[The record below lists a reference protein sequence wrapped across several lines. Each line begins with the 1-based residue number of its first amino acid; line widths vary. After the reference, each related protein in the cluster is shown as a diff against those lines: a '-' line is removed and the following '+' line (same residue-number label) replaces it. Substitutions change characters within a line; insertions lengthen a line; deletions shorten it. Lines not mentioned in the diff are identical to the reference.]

1 MTKRWIMD
9 GRARAS
15 RKYRELHEQLRR
27 EVKADRKLKRFR
39 HGDAGQRSRFAASE
53 LFRMLSETN

>member
-1 MTKRWIMD
+1 MD

-15 RKYRELHEQLRR
+15 RKYRELHDQLRR
-27 EVKADRKLKRFR
+27 EVEADRKLKHFR

-53 LFRMLSETN
+53 LFKMLGETS